1 MNESIILGKRE
12 EKIIQAFRD
21 HLGTFIHLP
30 ANARFL
36 PIGKF
41 HGAGKMTLESLIDKG
56 LLEEV
61 SDKGW
66 RLTSLGWEVADA

>member
-1 MNESIILGKRE
+1 MENIILGERE

-21 HLGTFIHLP
+21 HRGTFYHLP
-30 ANARFL
+30 CDARFL
-36 PIGKF
+36 HVGKL
-41 HGAGKMTLESLIDKG
+41 HGAGKTTRQSLIEKG

-61 SDKGW
+61 TDKGW